1 MLEIKV
7 TIAIPGLPEAINN
20 LAQAMANAGTV
31 RTTPVTVPAAV
42 AAPEAVVL
50 PDTGTGSAGT
60 ESTAEA
66 APTPVQAS
74 AESTPA
80 ASASAPATAQAA
92 TPAPV
97 HAPTP
102 ILDPIPAPAPTPVP
116 AEPAKAEPAAPAQ
129 DTTAAKTYTREEIA
143 RAGSALVTL
152 GKMQEL
158 LALLQR
164 YGVASVAQL
173 SPEQYGAFAADLIA
187 LGASL

>member
-20 LAQAMANAGTV
+20 LAQTMANAGTV

-66 APTPVQAS
+66 ATAPVQA
-74 AESTPA
+74 AVESTPA
-80 ASASAPATAQAA
+80 ASTSATVQTS
-92 TPAPV
+92 TPASV

-102 ILDPIPAPAPTPVP
+102 VLDPIPAPAPTPVH
-116 AEPAKAEPAAPAQ
+116 AEPVKVEPAAPAQ
-129 DTTAAKTYTREEIA
+129 DSAAAKTYTREEIA

>member
-20 LAQAMANAGTV
+20 LAQAMANAGTG
-31 RTTPVTVPAAV
+31 RMENPVAAAV
-42 AAPEAVVL
+42 AAPEAAVL
-50 PDTGTGSAGT
+50 PETGTGLAGT
-60 ESTAEA
+60 ESAAEA
-66 APTPVQAS
+66 APAPVQAV

-80 ASASAPATAQAA
+80 ASASATAQAA

-102 ILDPIPAPAPTPVP
+102 ILDPIPAPAPMPAP
-116 AEPAKAEPAAPAQ
+116 AEPVKVEPVAPAQ
-129 DTTAAKTYTREEIA
+129 DTVAAKTYTREEIA

>member
-20 LAQAMANAGTV
+20 LAQAMANAGTG
-31 RTTPVTVPAAV
+31 RMENPVAAAV
-42 AAPEAVVL
+42 AAPEAAVL
-50 PDTGTGSAGT
+50 PETGTGAGT
-60 ESTAEA
+60 ESAAEA
-66 APTPVQAS
+66 APAPVQA
-74 AESTPA
+74 AVESTPS
-80 ASASAPATAQAA
+80 ASASATAQAA

-102 ILDPIPAPAPTPVP
+102 ILDPIPAPAPTP

-129 DTTAAKTYTREEIA
+129 DTAAAKTYTREEIA

>member
-31 RTTPVTVPAAV
+31 RMETPVAAAV
-42 AAPEAVVL
+42 AAPETAVL
-50 PDTGTGSAGT
+50 PETGTGLAGT
-60 ESTAEA
+60 ESAAEA

-102 ILDPIPAPAPTPVP
+102 ILDPIPAPAPMPAP

-129 DTTAAKTYTREEIA
+129 DKTAAKTYTREEIA

>member
-31 RTTPVTVPAAV
+31 RTENPVAAPAAV
-42 AAPEAVVL
+42 AAPEAAVL
-50 PDTGTGSAGT
+50 PDTGNGLAGT
-60 ESTAEA
+60 ESAAEA
-66 APTPVQAS
+66 ATAPAQTAV
-74 AESTPA
+74 ESTPA
-80 ASASAPATAQAA
+80 ASTSATVQTS

-102 ILDPIPAPAPTPVP
+102 ILDAIPAPAPMPAP

-129 DTTAAKTYTREEIA
+129 DTAAAKTYTREEIA

>member
-7 TIAIPGLPEAINN
+7 TIAIPGLSEAINN
-20 LAQAMANAGTV
+20 LAQAMANAGTG
-31 RTTPVTVPAAV
+31 RMENPVAAAV
-42 AAPEAVVL
+42 AAPEAAVL
-50 PDTGTGSAGT
+50 PETGTGLAGT
-60 ESTAEA
+60 ESAAEA
-66 APTPVQAS
+66 APAPVQA
-74 AESTPA
+74 AVESTPS
-80 ASASAPATAQAA
+80 ASASATAQAA

-102 ILDPIPAPAPTPVP
+102 ILDPIPAPAPTP

-129 DTTAAKTYTREEIA
+129 DTAAAKTYTREEIA

>member
-20 LAQAMANAGTV
+20 LAQAMANAGT
-31 RTTPVTVPAAV
+31 RRMETPVAASAAV
-42 AAPEAVVL
+42 AAPEAAVL
-50 PDTGTGSAGT
+50 PDTGNGLAGT
-60 ESTAEA
+60 ESVAEA
-66 APTPVQAS
+66 APAPVQA
-74 AESTPA
+74 AVESTPA
-80 ASASAPATAQAA
+80 ASTSATVQTS

-102 ILDPIPAPAPTPVP
+102 ILDPIPAPAPTPAP
-116 AEPAKAEPAAPAQ
+116 AEPAKAEPATPAQ
-129 DTTAAKTYTREEIA
+129 DTAGTKTYTREEIA

>member
-7 TIAIPGLPEAINN
+7 TIAIPGLSEAINN
-20 LAQAMANAGTV
+20 LAQAMANAGTGRMENPV
-31 RTTPVTVPAAV
+31 AAPVTV

-50 PDTGTGSAGT
+50 PETGTGLAGT

-66 APTPVQAS
+66 APAPVQAA

-80 ASASAPATAQAA
+80 ASASATAQAA

-102 ILDPIPAPAPTPVP
+102 ILDHIPAPAPAP
-116 AEPAKAEPAAPAQ
+116 AEPVKAEPAAPAQ
-129 DTTAAKTYTREEIA
+129 DTATAKTYTREEIA

>member
-20 LAQAMANAGTV
+20 LAQAMANAGTG
-31 RTTPVTVPAAV
+31 RMETPVAAPV
-42 AAPEAVVL
+42 AAPEAAVL
-50 PDTGTGSAGT
+50 PDTGTGLAGT
-60 ESTAEA
+60 ESAVEA
-66 APTPVQAS
+66 APAPVQAAVES
-74 AESTPA
+74 APV
-80 ASASAPATAQAA
+80 ASASATAQAA

-102 ILDPIPAPAPTPVP
+102 ILDPIPAPAPTPAPAP
-116 AEPAKAEPAAPAQ
+116 AEPVKVEPAAPAQ
-129 DTTAAKTYTREEIA
+129 DTAGTKTYTREEIA

-173 SPEQYGAFAADLIA
+173 GPEQYGAFAADLIA

>member
-1 MLEIKV
+1 M
-7 TIAIPGLPEAINN
+7 
-20 LAQAMANAGTV
+20 
-31 RTTPVTVPAAV
+31 PA
-42 AAPEAVVL
+42 
-50 PDTGTGSAGT
+50 
-60 ESTAEA
+60 
-66 APTPVQAS
+66 
-74 AESTPA
+74 
-80 ASASAPATAQAA
+80 
-92 TPAPV
+92 
-97 HAPTP
+97 
-102 ILDPIPAPAPTPVP
+102 P

-129 DTTAAKTYTREEIA
+129 DTAGTKTYTREEIA

>member
-31 RTTPVTVPAAV
+31 RTENPVAAPAAV
-42 AAPEAVVL
+42 AAPEAAVL
-50 PDTGTGSAGT
+50 PDTGNGLAGT
-60 ESTAEA
+60 ESAAEA
-66 APTPVQAS
+66 ATAPAQTAV
-74 AESTPA
+74 ESTPA
-80 ASASAPATAQAA
+80 ASTSATVQTS

-102 ILDPIPAPAPTPVP
+102 ILDPIPAPAPTP
-116 AEPAKAEPAAPAQ
+116 AEPAKAEPATPAQ
-129 DTTAAKTYTREEIA
+129 DTAGTKTYTREEIA

>member
-20 LAQAMANAGTV
+20 LAQVMANAGTG
-31 RTTPVTVPAAV
+31 RMENPVAAAV
-42 AAPEAVVL
+42 AAPEAAVL
-50 PDTGTGSAGT
+50 PETGTGLAGT
-60 ESTAEA
+60 ESAAEA

-102 ILDPIPAPAPTPVP
+102 ILDPIPAPAPTP

-173 SPEQYGAFAADLIA
+173 SPEQYGAFAADLIS